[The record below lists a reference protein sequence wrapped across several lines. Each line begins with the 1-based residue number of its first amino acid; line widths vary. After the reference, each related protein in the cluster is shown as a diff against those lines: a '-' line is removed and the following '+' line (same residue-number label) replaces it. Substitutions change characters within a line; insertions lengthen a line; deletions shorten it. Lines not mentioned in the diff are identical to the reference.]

1 MTMFESLIAVTK
13 QCYREPRAAAR
24 NLLDLGVPKES
35 LVPGLGFVVA
45 ISVII
50 RTVLETSMGIDEQG
64 SILANAVM
72 VAVAIAVHAACIWKI
87 GEMMGGVGKFSDAL
101 LIDIFLQI
109 ALLPV
114 LLVFVILFASGS
126 GILLLASFVVL
137 AFAIWVNLCFVDVLH
152 GFGSM
157 MKAFGLILFAAFVSM
172 ILAGILTLPLFL
184 ATSGGV
190 S

>member
-1 MTMFESLIAVTK
+1 MTMFDSLIAETK
-13 QCYREPRAAAR
+13 RCYREPRAAAR
-24 NLLDLGVPKES
+24 NLLDLGIPKES

-50 RTVLETSMGIDEQG
+50 RTVIEQSMGVETQG
-64 SILANAVM
+64 SIIANAVM
-72 VAVAIAVHAACIWKI
+72 VGVAIAVHAACIWKI

-114 LLVFVILFASGS
+114 LLIFVVLFASGS
-126 GILLLASFVVL
+126 GALLLLSFAALGYAV
-137 AFAIWVNLCFVDVLH
+137 WVNLCFVDVLH
-152 GFGSM
+152 RFESM
-157 MKAFGLILFAAFVSM
+157 SKAFGLILFAAFVSM
-172 ILAGILTLPLFL
+172 ILAGILTLPLFM
-184 ATSGGV
+184 ATSGGA

>member
-1 MTMFESLIAVTK
+1 MTMFESLIAVAK

-24 NLLDLGVPKES
+24 HLLDLGVPKES

-114 LLVFVILFASGS
+114 LLVFVILFA
-126 GILLLASFVVL
+126 FDVMYVV
-137 AFAIWVNLCFVDVLH
+137 NQ
-152 GFGSM
+152 
-157 MKAFGLILFAAFVSM
+157 KKRQLFWTTCLYV
-172 ILAGILTLPLFL
+172 P
-184 ATSGGV
+184 TS
-190 S
+190 